1 LTDGRPADRFLTG
14 GVVLLFAC
22 VSLVPY
28 RFLASDLP
36 FGSLVNYLPLALTM
50 ILVGIVILFR
60 REIFLTM
67 LKKDVLLG
75 AIVALVAADLL
86 AAIGGVNSMH
96 STSRSVYYF
105 LTGPLMYWV
114 VGYAFLKE
122 GNARLLITMISAF
135 SGLAALYGIS
145 EYANGGSWLFQ
156 SALSIANPKYA
167 AATGGAEFTGRIL
180 GTLGHPVAFG
190 AFLLLSLPAS
200 LYLARSR
207 SRARP
212 LGVCAAGA
220 TVVAIAL
227 TFSRGAWISLAVAAA
242 AWVAMRPR
250 AHGRAIVWRV
260 MLVSMFLAVGVSLTL
275 STRGTYSQYIQNYDK
290 NPRILAYVYSA
301 ILLPEHLVAGSGTGT
316 FRWLGKSLGS
326 RLDAADSMYLTRLIE
341 GGVLGLATFLYLLER
356 IYNCLATSSRQRGQ
370 IRASVLSPLFLAVL
384 LGVAVDM
391 MTFDLLSWPATR
403 SWFWIQVAIAVG
415 VAQEQV

>member
-1 LTDGRPADRFLTG
+1 MTGGPADRFLTG
-14 GVVLLFAC
+14 GVVILIAW

-28 RFLASDLP
+28 RFLAFDPP
-36 FGSLVNYLPLALTM
+36 FGSLANYLPLLLTIILAGAL
-50 ILVGIVILFR
+50 ILLR
-60 REIFLTM
+60 RETLLAM

-96 STSRSVYYF
+96 SISRSAYYF
-105 LTGPLMYWV
+105 LTGPLIYWV
-114 VGYAFLKE
+114 VGCSFQRA
-122 GNARLLITMISAF
+122 GNTRLLITMISAF

-145 EYANGGSWLFQ
+145 EYASGGSWLYQ
-156 SALSIANPKYA
+156 STLSIANPKFA
-167 AATGGAEFTGRIL
+167 AATGGAEFIGRVL

-220 TVVAIAL
+220 AVVAIAL

-242 AWVAMRPR
+242 AWVTMRMR
-250 AHGRAIVWRV
+250 EHGRSIVWRV
-260 MLVSMFLAVGVSLTL
+260 MLVSVFLAVGVSLTL
-275 STRGTYSQYIQNYDK
+275 STRETYTAYVQNYDK

-301 ILLPEHLVAGSGTGT
+301 TLLPEHLVAGSGTGT

-370 IRASVLSPLFLAVL
+370 IRASVLSPLFLAAL
-384 LGVAVDM
+384 LGIAVDM

>member
-1 LTDGRPADRFLTG
+1 MTGGPADRFLTG
-14 GVVLLFAC
+14 GVVILIAW

-28 RFLASDLP
+28 RFLAFDPP
-36 FGSLVNYLPLALTM
+36 FGSLANYLPLLLTIILAGAL
-50 ILVGIVILFR
+50 ILLR
-60 REIFLTM
+60 RETLLAM

-96 STSRSVYYF
+96 SISRSAYYF
-105 LTGPLMYWV
+105 LTGPLIYWV
-114 VGYAFLKE
+114 VGCSFQRA
-122 GNARLLITMISAF
+122 GNTRLLITMISAF

-145 EYANGGSWLFQ
+145 EYASGGSWLYQ
-156 SALSIANPKYA
+156 STLSIANPKFA
-167 AATGGAEFTGRIL
+167 AATGGAEFIGRVL

-220 TVVAIAL
+220 AVVAIAL

-242 AWVAMRPR
+242 AWVTMRMR
-250 AHGRAIVWRV
+250 EHGRSIVWRV
-260 MLVSMFLAVGVSLTL
+260 MLVSVFLAVGVSLTL
-275 STRGTYSQYIQNYDK
+275 STRETYTAYVQNYDK

-301 ILLPEHLVAGSGTGT
+301 TLLPEHLVAGSGTGT

-341 GGVLGLATFLYLLER
+341 GGVLGLTTFLYLLAR

-370 IRASVLSPLFLAVL
+370 IRASVLSPLFLAAL
-384 LGVAVDM
+384 LGIAVDM

>member
-1 LTDGRPADRFLTG
+1 LTGGPADRFLTG
-14 GVVLLFAC
+14 GVVILIAW

-28 RFLASDLP
+28 RFLAFDPP
-36 FGSLVNYLPLALTM
+36 FGSLANYLPLLLTIILAGAL
-50 ILVGIVILFR
+50 ILLR
-60 REIFLTM
+60 RETLLAM

-96 STSRSVYYF
+96 SISRSAYYF
-105 LTGPLMYWV
+105 LTGPLIYWV
-114 VGYAFLKE
+114 VGCSFQRA
-122 GNARLLITMISAF
+122 GNTRLLITMISAF

-145 EYANGGSWLFQ
+145 EYASGGSWLYQ
-156 SALSIANPKYA
+156 STLSIANPKFA
-167 AATGGAEFTGRIL
+167 AATGGAEFIGRVL

-220 TVVAIAL
+220 AVVAIAL

-242 AWVAMRPR
+242 AWVTMRMR
-250 AHGRAIVWRV
+250 EHGRSIVWRV
-260 MLVSMFLAVGVSLTL
+260 MLVSVFLAVGVSLTL
-275 STRGTYSQYIQNYDK
+275 STRETYTAYVQNYDK

-301 ILLPEHLVAGSGTGT
+301 TLLPEHLVAGSGTGT

-341 GGVLGLATFLYLLER
+341 GGVLGLTTFLYLLAR

-370 IRASVLSPLFLAVL
+370 IRASVLSPLFLAAL
-384 LGVAVDM
+384 LGIAVDM

>member
-1 LTDGRPADRFLTG
+1 
-14 GVVLLFAC
+14 

-28 RFLASDLP
+28 RFLAFDPP
-36 FGSLVNYLPLALTM
+36 FGSLANYLPLLLTIILAGAL
-50 ILVGIVILFR
+50 ILLR
-60 REIFLTM
+60 RETLLAM

-96 STSRSVYYF
+96 SISRSAYYF
-105 LTGPLMYWV
+105 LTGPLIYWV
-114 VGYAFLKE
+114 VGCSFQRA
-122 GNARLLITMISAF
+122 GNTRLLITMISAF

-145 EYANGGSWLFQ
+145 EYASGGSWLYQ
-156 SALSIANPKYA
+156 STLSIANPKFA
-167 AATGGAEFTGRIL
+167 AATGGAEFIGRVL

-220 TVVAIAL
+220 AVVAIAL

-242 AWVAMRPR
+242 AWVTMRMR
-250 AHGRAIVWRV
+250 EHGRSIVWRV
-260 MLVSMFLAVGVSLTL
+260 MLVSVFLAVGVSLTL
-275 STRGTYSQYIQNYDK
+275 STRETYTAYVQNYDK

-301 ILLPEHLVAGSGTGT
+301 TLLPEHLVAGSGTGT

-341 GGVLGLATFLYLLER
+341 GGVLGLTTFLYLLAR

-370 IRASVLSPLFLAVL
+370 IRASVLSPLFLAAL
-384 LGVAVDM
+384 LGIAVDM

>member
-1 LTDGRPADRFLTG
+1 MTGGPADRFLTG
-14 GVVLLFAC
+14 GVVILIAW

-28 RFLASDLP
+28 RFLAFDPP
-36 FGSLVNYLPLALTM
+36 FGSLANYLPLLLTIILAGAL
-50 ILVGIVILFR
+50 ILLR
-60 REIFLTM
+60 RETLLAM

-96 STSRSVYYF
+96 SISRSAYYF
-105 LTGPLMYWV
+105 LTGPLIYWV
-114 VGYAFLKE
+114 VGCAFRRA

-145 EYANGGSWLFQ
+145 EYASGGSWLYQ
-156 SALSIANPKYA
+156 STLSIANPKFA
-167 AATGGAEFTGRIL
+167 AATGGAEFIGRVL

-220 TVVAIAL
+220 AVVAIAL

-242 AWVAMRPR
+242 AWVTMRMR
-250 AHGRAIVWRV
+250 EHGRSIVWRV
-260 MLVSMFLAVGVSLTL
+260 MLVSVFLAVGVSLTL
-275 STRGTYSQYIQNYDK
+275 STRETYTAYVQNYDK

-341 GGVLGLATFLYLLER
+341 GGVLGLTTLLYLFAR

-370 IRASVLSPLFLAVL
+370 IRASVLSPLFLAAL

-415 VAQEQV
+415 VSQEQV